1 MRKTRMPWSGL
12 DQIPNGHT
20 SGRVIEGCLLLE
32 GGAWRGMYT
41 QGVLDALMESDLSFR
56 TTIGVSAGAL
66 SAVGYLSG
74 QIGWSARI
82 NLTYRHDP
90 NYYGRAALHDNHGVT
105 GFDYLLNHLMSRYPL
120 DEQTFYKRNRELIV
134 LATNLNTGR
143 ARCFYKNR
151 YTSFYKKRGLSQKD
165 FALRND
171 HGIFKAI
178 QASATVPYVSR
189 PVMIAHE
196 PYLDGGCAV
205 KIPYAYA
212 RSHFPGKTVVV
223 RTQDLSY
230 RRKPKKFREI
240 DHLLYDRY
248 PAFLNTL
255 AKSHDLYNQTIEK
268 MNRDVVYGEIFV
280 LAPNTPVTISRFEGN
295 MEKLGDLYL
304 RGYQETKE
312 KIPALLAYLRA

>member
-1 MRKTRMPWSGL
+1 
-12 DQIPNGHT
+12 
-20 SGRVIEGCLLLE
+20 
-32 GGAWRGMYT
+32 
-41 QGVLDALMESDLSFR
+41 
-56 TTIGVSAGAL
+56 
-66 SAVGYLSG
+66 
-74 QIGWSARI
+74 
-82 NLTYRHDP
+82 
-90 NYYGRAALHDNHGVT
+90 
-105 GFDYLLNHLMSRYPL
+105 
-120 DEQTFYKRNRELIV
+120 
-134 LATNLNTGR
+134 
-143 ARCFYKNR
+143 
-151 YTSFYKKRGLSQKD
+151 
-165 FALRND
+165 
-171 HGIFKAI
+171 
-178 QASATVPYVSR
+178 
-189 PVMIAHE
+189 IAHE

-268 MNRDVVYGEIFV
+268 MNRDVVYGETFV
-280 LAPNTPVTISRFEGN
+280 LAPNTPVTISRFGGN